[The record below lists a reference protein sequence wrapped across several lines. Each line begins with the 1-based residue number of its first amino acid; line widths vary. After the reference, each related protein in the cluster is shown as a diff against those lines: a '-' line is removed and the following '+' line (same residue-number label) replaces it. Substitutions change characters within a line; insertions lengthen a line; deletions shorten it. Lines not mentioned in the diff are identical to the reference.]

1 MVSSALWTL
10 QGLGEFSND
19 EAARALKD
27 ADPFIRSWAVQLA
40 SDDKA
45 KQLSVVGSFPELARS
60 DSSPI
65 VRRYLASAAQR
76 IPDAVA

>member
-40 SDDKA
+40 ADDKSKLFSA
-45 KQLSVVGSFPELARS
+45 VGSFPELARS